1 MRMKLVLT
9 GSTASVRTDDTTR
22 GPCREYTTSAVID
35 GKMQLAHATD
45 CREPDGTRRVES

>member
-1 MRMKLVLT
+1 MRIKLVLT
-9 GSTASVRTDDTTR
+9 GSTASARTYDTTR

-45 CREPDGTRRVES
+45 CREPDGTRQIVS

>member
-22 GPCREYTTSAVID
+22 GPCREYTASAVID

-45 CREPDGTRRVES
+45 CRKPAGTRQIVS